1 MNSNFENYKYL
12 SKINF
17 PTDLR
22 KLDQN
27 ELPLLCSDIRAFM
40 VDTITQIGGH
50 LGAGL
55 GVVELTV
62 ALHYIFNTPNDK
74 LIFDVGHQAYPHK
87 ILTGRKELL
96 HTIRQKNGLSGF
108 PKISESEY
116 DAFGTGHSSTSISA
130 ALGIATA
137 RDILKNFT
145 DTSLKNRH
153 TALDAVSPD
162 ISDKSEG
169 IAGQARNADKNEKVV
184 AIIGD
189 GALTGGLAYE
199 ALNNAG
205 FLNKNLIVILN
216 DNNISIDE
224 NVSAFSTYFND
235 LYSSKKVQSWKDNI
249 WDIVGKVGERG
260 DRVRRL
266 ISRFEGSV
274 KSIITPGMLF
284 EAIGFNYFGP
294 INGNNIH
301 KLIKILQNIKNLNG
315 PIFLHIITQKGKGYD
330 LAEQDFRKLHAIGTI
345 DKTTGLSLHSETNSL
360 PKYQDIFGETVMELF
375 EENEKLVAISA
386 AMLEGTGLIAV
397 QKKFPARVFDVGI
410 AEGHAVTFAAG
421 IATQGIIPIVAVYS
435 SFLQRA
441 FDNIIHDCALQNL
454 HIIFAIDRAG
464 IVGEDGA
471 THHGVFD
478 ISYLRMIPNM
488 IVMAPKDEQEL
499 RNMLYSAVY
508 DYNDIHPPCPLK
520 KGELQCNDE
529 PNFPFLRE
537 QGGCSKEK
545 ENNQK
550 NCIAIRYPRGTVV
563 DVPKTNIEKILLGK
577 SEILVEGDDI
587 CIIAYGSMVKV
598 ALEANSELKN
608 KNISA
613 TVVNARFAKPL
624 DTALLDDLA
633 KKFNKIITVEEGQKK
648 GGFGSAVLEYFNEK
662 NYKNQIKILGINDNF
677 VEHGSIDL
685 LLAEQGLDISGIIK
699 EVEKFYYI

>member
-1 MNSNFENYKYL
+1 MSNNLESNNLENYQYL

-17 PTDLR
+17 PSDLR
-22 KLDQN
+22 KLEEN

-62 ALHYIFNTPNDK
+62 ALHYIFDTPKDK
-74 LIFDVGHQAYPHK
+74 LIFDVGHQGYPHK

-108 PKISESEY
+108 PKISESVY
-116 DAFGTGHSSTSISA
+116 DAFGCGHSSTSISA

-137 RDILKNFT
+137 RDIFN
-145 DTSLKNRH
+145 DIVSCH
-153 TALDAVSPD
+153 TALDAVSPETTLL
-162 ISDKSEG
+162 SPKEMPC
-169 IAGQARNADKNEKVV
+169 QARHDSEKARHKGYSNKNNPKNDFKVV

-216 DNNISIDE
+216 DNNISIDK

-235 LYSSKKVQSWKDNI
+235 LYSSKKVQNWKDNI
-249 WDIVGKVGERG
+249 WEIMGKVGERG
-260 DRVRRL
+260 DRVRKL
-266 ISRFEGSV
+266 ISRLGGSV

-294 INGNNIH
+294 ISGNNIH
-301 KLIKILQNIKNLNG
+301 KLLKILQNIKNLNG
-315 PIFLHIITQKGKGYD
+315 PIFLHIITEKGKGYN
-330 LAEQDFRKLHAIGTI
+330 LAEQDFRKLHAVGTI
-345 DKTTGLSLHSETNSL
+345 DKITGLSLHSNTNSL

-375 EENEKLVAISA
+375 EENDKLVAISA
-386 AMLEGTGLIAV
+386 AMLEGTGLIEV
-397 QKKFPARVFDVGI
+397 QKKFPERVFDVGI

-421 IATQGIIPIVAVYS
+421 IATQGIIPIVAIYS

-478 ISYLRMIPNM
+478 IAYLRMIPNM

-499 RNMLYSAVY
+499 RNMLYAAVY
-508 DYNDIHPPCPLK
+508 DYSNTYHK
-520 KGELQCNDE
+520 K
-529 PNFPFLRE
+529 
-537 QGGCSKEK
+537 
-545 ENNQK
+545 
-550 NCIAIRYPRGTVV
+550 CIAIRYPRGSNRNIANAYVLDSSTV
-563 DVPKTNIEKILLGK
+563 PNATRTNIKKIPLGK
-577 SEILVEGDDI
+577 AEILTEGNDI
-587 CIIAYGSMVKV
+587 CIIAIGSMVAV
-598 ALEANSELKN
+598 ALEVHKKLLAN
-608 KNISA
+608 NIFS
-613 TVVNARFAKPL
+613 TVVNARFVKPL
-624 DTALLDDLA
+624 DTELLDVLA
-633 KKFNKIITVEEGQKK
+633 RNFNKIITVEEGQKA
-648 GGFGSAVLEYFNEK
+648 GGFGSAILEYFSEK
-662 NYKNQIKILGINDNF
+662 NYNNQIKILGIPDKF
-677 VEHGSIDL
+677 VDHGSIEIL
-685 LLAEQGLDISGIIK
+685 LRELELDAEGIIRTCK
-699 EVEKFYYI
+699 